1 MDISIVSI
9 DDAPQDFIDNLAT
22 DFFFSSTSF
31 ARLWRALGGNPI
43 CLLLRVE
50 GQTVGCMNAVE
61 FGIGPLK
68 TFQAM
73 PNSCYSRLLV
83 ADNYEL
89 DITAASKNIAEAII
103 SKGYRRSIITDFYGR
118 YSGLN
123 GFEFAEQETLLVDI
137 SDKDWQP
144 PDSKLR
150 QQIRKAESEGVR
162 LLEFDEEIH
171 IEGFM
176 QLVKRHEKRRGV
188 KSKYNLNFFTALAKI
203 AKNDKRVIWK
213 YCEREGAPVA
223 SSIFFREGD
232 SLIHWQMYY
241 DERFSNLQATK
252 YIPYAVARDAA
263 GSGVK
268 YLNLGATPAGA
279 EGAEFYKSK
288 WGGRAVSYKCYTHNN
303 LLGKIW

>member
-1 MDISIVSI
+1 MDISIVSL
-9 DDAPQDFIDNLAT
+9 DDSTQDFIDNLAPVC
-22 DFFFSSTSF
+22 FFSSTSF
-31 ARLWRALGGNPI
+31 ARLWRAAGGNPI

-89 DITAASKNIAEAII
+89 DMTAASKQIAEAII
-103 SKGYRRSIITDFYGR
+103 SRGYRRSIITDFYGR
-118 YSGLN
+118 YSGLD
-123 GFEFAEQETLLVDI
+123 GFESAEQETLLVDI

-150 QQIRKAESEGVR
+150 QQIRKAESEGVQLSNFNTDR
-162 LLEFDEEIH
+162 HLS
-171 IEGFM
+171 GFM
-176 QLVKRHEKRRGV
+176 QLVKLHEKRRRV

-252 YIPYAVARDAA
+252 YIPYAVARDADGA
-263 GSGVK
+263 GVK

>member
-1 MDISIVSI
+1 MDISIVSL
-9 DDAPQDFIDNLAT
+9 DDSPEEFIDNLAQ
-22 DFFFSSTSF
+22 DFVFSSTNF
-31 ARLWRALGGNPI
+31 ARLWRTLGGNPV

-73 PNSCYSRLLV
+73 PNSCYSRILV

-89 DITAASKNIAEAII
+89 DMTAASKKIGEAII

-118 YSGLN
+118 YSGLD
-123 GFEFAEQETLLVDI
+123 GFDCADQETLLVDI
-137 SDKDWQP
+137 SAKDWQP

-150 QQIRKAESEGVR
+150 QQIRKAQSEG
-162 LLEFDEEIH
+162 LELSDFDTDKH
-171 IEGFM
+171 LSGFM
-176 QLVKRHEKRRGV
+176 QLVKLHEKRRGV
-188 KSKYNLNFFTALAKI
+188 KSKYNQKFFTALAKI

-213 YCEREGAPVA
+213 YCEREAAAVA

-252 YIPYAVARDAA
+252 YIPYAVARDSA
-263 GSGVK
+263 GSGVR

-288 WGGRAVSYKCYTHNN
+288 WGGQPVSYKCYTHNN
-303 LLGKIW
+303 LIGKIW